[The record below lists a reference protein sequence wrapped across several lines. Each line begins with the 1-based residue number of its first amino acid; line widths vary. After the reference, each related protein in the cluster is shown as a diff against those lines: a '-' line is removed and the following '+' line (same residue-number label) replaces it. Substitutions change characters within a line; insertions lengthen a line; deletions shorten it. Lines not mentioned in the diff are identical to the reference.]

1 MDSQW
6 WNQLLPSHYG
16 LQLMLGGVGLVGRVG
31 QGRFGSGVSVP
42 PPLDTV
48 TGSAAAYSLR
58 RVRAAYAGSA
68 IRVRRSNDNA
78 EADIG
83 FVSGRLDTAALL
95 AHCGAN
101 SGSIVTWY
109 DQSGNNRNMGQGTAA
124 QQPRIVVGGVLQLAG
139 TLPAIVCESLVGNHN
154 LTTPTWGTIAQPF
167 SRNAVVRMPAS
178 ITNFTHLIN
187 TETGTPNTS
196 DYVNAGSLISFAGS
210 NGPSVLVST
219 NERLVYTTIYNGAS
233 SVAVKNGTSSGTSNP
248 GSNANAGISLNR
260 NETGSVYGDFIYQ
273 EVVVFDRALS
283 TPDRQFLERNQ
294 GAYYG
299 ITVA

>member
-1 MDSQW
+1 
-6 WNQLLPSHYG
+6 
-16 LQLMLGGVGLVGRVG
+16 MLSNVGLVGRVG
-31 QGRFGSGVSVP
+31 QGRFSRGGVIIP

-58 RVRAAYAGSA
+58 RIRTAYAGA
-68 IRVRRSNDNA
+68 ACRVRRSNDNA
-78 EADIG
+78 LADIG
-83 FVSGRLDTAALL
+83 FDGAGNLNTAALL

-101 SGSIVTWY
+101 SGSIETWY
-109 DQSGNNRNMGQGTAA
+109 DQSGNGRNLTQATQAA
-124 QQPRIVVGGVLQLAG
+124 QPRIVINGVLQLAG
-139 TLPAIVCESLVGNHN
+139 TRPAIVCESLVGNHN

-178 ITNFTHLIN
+178 IVNFTHLIN
-187 TETGTPNTS
+187 TETGTPNAS

-210 NGPSVLVST
+210 NGPSVSVST

-260 NETGSVYGDFIYQ
+260 NETGSLYGDFIYQ
-273 EVVVFDRALS
+273 EVIVFDRALS
-283 TPDRQFLERNQ
+283 TSDRQFLERNQ

>member
-1 MDSQW
+1 
-6 WNQLLPSHYG
+6 
-16 LQLMLGGVGLVGRVG
+16 MLGGAGLVGRVG
-31 QGRFGSGVSVP
+31 QGRFGSGGVIIP

-58 RVRAAYAGSA
+58 RVRTAYAGFA
-68 IRVRRSNDNA
+68 IRVRRSNDSV
-78 EADIG
+78 ETDIG

-95 AHCGAN
+95 AHCGGN

-109 DQSGNNRNMGQGTAA
+109 DQSGNGRNMAQALAA
-124 QQPRIVVGGVLQLAG
+124 RQPRIVISGVLQLAG
-139 TLPAIVCESLVGNHN
+139 TLPAIVCDSSVGNHH
-154 LTTPTWGTIAQPF
+154 LITPTWGTIAQPF

-196 DYVNAGSLISFAGS
+196 DYVNAGSLISFAGT
-210 NGPSVLVST
+210 NGPSVSVST

-248 GSNANAGISLNR
+248 SSNANAGISLNR
-260 NETGSVYGDFIYQ
+260 NETGSLHGDFIYQ
-273 EVVVFDRALS
+273 EVIVFDSALS
-283 TPDRQFLERNQ
+283 TPNRQFLERNQ